1 MSIELLSKE
10 YGTPFYIFD
19 VEKLRERVK
28 YLQSYLPDVNLI
40 YAVKANT
47 FVIPYIHK
55 YVSGLELCSFGEYEI
70 AVKSNVP
77 YEKMIISGVY
87 KDYDSMEYMFSHEL
101 PYRFTVESLT
111 QWYLLKEMVN
121 KFKKELNVLLRLTSG
136 SQFGMSE
143 EDIRVILAEDN
154 PNIHIKGIEY
164 FSKTQ
169 RHPIPILEK
178 ELVKISRIMDSLEEE
193 YQIEFEEF
201 EYGPGFPVYYFQEE
215 DFLED
220 AFLEGFREALK
231 HIKNKK
237 ISLELGR
244 SIAASMGEYVTK
256 VVDMK
261 TNHNGNYIIV
271 DGGINHL
278 VYYGGNMGINVPKHE
293 IIPNRSGSNK
303 YIICGS
309 LCTINDIMVK
319 EFRADNLMINDL
331 IVFKN
336 AGAYA
341 PFEGIS
347 LFLSRELPKVLIKDK
362 DKIEVVRDSVKTSEL
377 NSNYKKEVVL

>member
-1 MSIELLSKE
+1 
-10 YGTPFYIFD
+10 
-19 VEKLRERVK
+19 
-28 YLQSYLPDVNLI
+28 
-40 YAVKANT
+40 
-47 FVIPYIHK
+47 
-55 YVSGLELCSFGEYEI
+55 
-70 AVKSNVP
+70 
-77 YEKMIISGVY
+77 
-87 KDYDSMEYMFSHEL
+87 
-101 PYRFTVESLT
+101 
-111 QWYLLKEMVN
+111 MVN
-121 KFKKELNVLLRLTSG
+121 KFKKEINVLLRLTSG

-169 RHPIPILEK
+169 RHSIPILEK

-261 TNHNGNYIIV
+261 TNHNGNYVIV

>member
-154 PNIHIKGIEY
+154 
-164 FSKTQ
+164 
-169 RHPIPILEK
+169 
-178 ELVKISRIMDSLEEE
+178 
-193 YQIEFEEF
+193 QI
-201 EYGPGFPVYYFQEE
+201 
-215 DFLED
+215 
-220 AFLEGFREALK
+220 
-231 HIKNKK
+231 
-237 ISLELGR
+237 GR
-244 SIAASMGEYVTK
+244 AHV
-256 VVDMK
+256 
-261 TNHNGNYIIV
+261 
-271 DGGINHL
+271 
-278 VYYGGNMGINVPKHE
+278 
-293 IIPNRSGSNK
+293 
-303 YIICGS
+303 
-309 LCTINDIMVK
+309 
-319 EFRADNLMINDL
+319 
-331 IVFKN
+331 
-336 AGAYA
+336 
-341 PFEGIS
+341 
-347 LFLSRELPKVLIKDK
+347 
-362 DKIEVVRDSVKTSEL
+362 
-377 NSNYKKEVVL
+377 